1 MEPPTETKASD
12 VTGDPGGHGRA
23 RRAGLAALVVAAV
36 IGAGGCADPAARTG
50 PPAAPASAS
59 SPAPADGV
67 TQASPSP
74 SRAAGLPAPDE
85 PVPRDPVRLAEALH
99 STTLALREA
108 VDAWTRDGGAAKGR
122 PPEPVE
128 SQALYQQR
136 IYRYAARHRDLADRA
151 FAKLPK
157 ALAAEA
163 RDNTRAIRELLAL
176 AVPLK
181 GKATFDVRS
190 PQPADVLLGHFKRA
204 ERRFGVEWELLA
216 AVMFVETKFGR
227 VRSNSHAGAQGP
239 MQFMPATWRAYG
251 LGGDVRDVR
260 DAVMGAANYLHA
272 SGAPSNRRRALH
284 AYNPSQAYVDAVSLH
299 ARQIERDPRNFYAYY
314 NWQVFVIT
322 TTGERRLSGP
332 GV

>member
-1 MEPPTETKASD
+1 
-12 VTGDPGGHGRA
+12 
-23 RRAGLAALVVAAV
+23 
-36 IGAGGCADPAARTG
+36 PAARTG
-50 PPAAPASAS
+50 PPSPAASSARTSVSAAPRASA
-59 SPAPADGV
+59 APERADG
-67 TQASPSP
+67 
-74 SRAAGLPAPDE
+74 LPGPDQR
-85 PVPRDPVRLAEALH
+85 VPRDPVRLAEALN
-99 STTLALREA
+99 STTRALNEA
-108 VDAWTRDGGAAKGR
+108 VDAWTRDGDPGSGR
-122 PPEPVE
+122 PPEAVE
-128 SQALYQQR
+128 LLALYQQR
-136 IYRYAARHRDLADRA
+136 MYRLAARNRRLADQA

-157 ALAAEA
+157 ALAAQA

-181 GKATFDVRS
+181 GKATFVVR
-190 PQPADVLLGHFKRA
+190 PPLPADVLLGHFKRA

-227 VRSNSHAGAQGP
+227 VKSNSHAGAQGP

-272 SGAPSNRRRALH
+272 SGAPRDRRRALH
-284 AYNPSQAYVDAVSLH
+284 AYNPSNAYVDAVSLH

-314 NWQVFVIT
+314 NWQVYVIT

-332 GV
+332 GATG